1 MDNWM
6 SKSARE
12 SIPRRLKSGIPRKE
26 MVNNRKQKAMT
37 DLLNLLYILLSKW
50 MPLQWELLQCT
61 TKQTR
66 TELRSLNETCRKA
79 WDNSRLPHTGRRSPC
94 LAACLRLRIPPDVL
108 HQASQSANPKQ
119 KQGAKIRELVKYR
132 CESRA
137 QNPHNANQVLQI
149 ADRQK

>member
-12 SIPRRLKSGIPRKE
+12 SIPRRLKSGIPGKE

-37 DLLNLLYILLSKW
+37 DLLNLLHILLSKR

-137 QNPHNANQVLQI
+137 QNPHIATQALQI
-149 ADRQK
+149 ADR